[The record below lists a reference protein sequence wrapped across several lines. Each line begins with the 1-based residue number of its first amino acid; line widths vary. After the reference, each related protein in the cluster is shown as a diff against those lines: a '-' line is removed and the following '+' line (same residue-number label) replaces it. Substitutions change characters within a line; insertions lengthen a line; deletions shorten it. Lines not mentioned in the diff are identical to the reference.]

1 MTFPPSADILYM
13 TRSPGRGKGGP
24 DARKEEK
31 MAEVK
36 KILCAVDFSE
46 ATPLVAEW
54 AMQQARNSGAELL
67 VIYVVPD
74 LGRYSNFHVGND
86 RIADMVD
93 SILGGAR
100 QNMDECLAR
109 DFPGAQA
116 KGLVATGYAPEEI
129 LKAAR
134 ENDCDLIVM
143 GTHGRKG
150 IDRIIFGSVAEKV
163 VKTSPVPVLT
173 IRPRGN
179 PGAGETR

>member
-1 MTFPPSADILYM
+1 MVNAQ
-13 TRSPGRGKGGP
+13 PGRAGRGEA
-24 DARKEEK
+24 ARKEEK
-31 MAEVK
+31 RPRSRRYSAPW
-36 KILCAVDFSE
+36 IFPRPRRGGGWPCSRPQL
-46 ATPLVAEW
+46 
-54 AMQQARNSGAELL
+54 RAELL

-86 RIADMVD
+86 RITDMVE

-109 DFPGAQA
+109 DFAGAA
-116 KGLVATGYAPEEI
+116 ARGLVATGYAPEEI
-129 LKAAR
+129 LKAAE
-134 ENDCDLIVM
+134 ENGCDLIVM

-173 IRPRGN
+173 IRPHRIS
-179 PGAGETR
+179 GAKETS